1 MAESPVEK
9 QARRVREFR
18 QRETRI
24 LEAALE
30 LFLEEGED
38 KVTVEMI
45 AEKVNIGKGTIYKH
59 FSTKAE
65 IYLRL
70 MLDYE
75 REMASLFQLPEIA
88 ENKEALSRAY
98 FEFRMQEPAKYLLFN
113 RLEEKLVK
121 ANVIP
126 EMIEELHQFRAKN
139 LESLS
144 DLISGRVEEGHL
156 EEVPAYFHYCAS
168 WAFVHGAAVLYQSEF
183 FQDVIQDK
191 DEFFRFMMDIGVRLG
206 NRGQRGKK
214 HLESNPSKEDDPS
227 V

>member
-9 QARRVREFR
+9 QARRVRDFKK
-18 QRETRI
+18 REARI
-24 LEAALE
+24 LEIALD
-30 LFLEEGED
+30 LFLEFGED

-45 AEKVNIGKGTIYKH
+45 ADKVNIGKGTIYKH

-65 IYLRL
+65 IFLRL

-75 REMASLFQLPEIA
+75 REMAELFTLPEIA

-98 FEFRMQEPAKYLLFN
+98 FEFRMQQPDKYLLFN

-126 EMIEELHQFRAKN
+126 EMIEELHKFRAKN

-144 DLISGRVEEGHL
+144 GLITARIDEGLL
-156 EEVPAYFHYCAS
+156 EDVPAYFHYCAS

-206 NRGQRGKK
+206 NRGQRGRKPNPE
-214 HLESNPSKEDDPS
+214 LEPPKP
-227 V
+227 

>member
-9 QARRVREFR
+9 QARRVREFK
-18 QRETRI
+18 QREARI
-24 LEAALE
+24 LDIALE
-30 LFLEEGED
+30 LLLAFGED

-45 AEKVNIGKGTIYKH
+45 ADKVNIGKGTIYKH

-65 IYLRL
+65 IFLRL

-75 REMASLFQLPEIA
+75 LEMAKLFSLPEIA

-98 FEFRMQEPAKYLLFN
+98 FEFRMQQPDKYLLFN

-126 EMIEELHQFRAKN
+126 EMIEELHRFRAKN

-144 DLISGRVEEGHL
+144 GLITGRMDEGLL
-156 EEVPAYFHYCAS
+156 EDVPPYFHYCAS

-206 NRGQRGKK
+206 NRGQRGRK
-214 HLESNPSKEDDPS
+214 SNPDSALATKPEF
-227 V
+227 

>member
-1 MAESPVEK
+1 MVESPVEK

-18 QRETRI
+18 QREQRI
-24 LEAALE
+24 LEAALA
-30 LFLEEGED
+30 LFLQQGED
-38 KVTVEMI
+38 RVTVEMI
-45 AEKVNIGKGTIYKH
+45 AEQVGIGKGTIYKH
-59 FSTKAE
+59 FSTKSE

-70 MLDYE
+70 MVDYE
-75 REMASLFQLPEIA
+75 REMAALFQSPKISQD
-88 ENKEALSRAY
+88 KEALSRAY

-121 ANVIP
+121 SNVVP
-126 EMIEELHQFRAKN
+126 DMIEELHRFRAKN

-144 DLISGRVEEGHL
+144 ELIGARVDEGLL
-156 EEVPAYFHYCAS
+156 EDVPPYFHYCAA

-191 DEFFRFMMDIGVRLG
+191 DEFFRFMMDIGVRMG

-214 HLESNPSKEDDPS
+214 RPDAPQSDPTL
-227 V
+227 

>member
-1 MAESPVEK
+1 MVESPVEK

-18 QRETRI
+18 QREQRI
-24 LEAALE
+24 LEAALT
-30 LFLEEGED
+30 LFLQQGED
-38 KVTVEMI
+38 RVTVEMI
-45 AEKVNIGKGTIYKH
+45 AEQVGIGKGTIYKH
-59 FSTKAE
+59 FSTKSE

-70 MLDYE
+70 MVDYE
-75 REMASLFQLPEIA
+75 REMAALFQSPKISQD
-88 ENKEALSRAY
+88 KEALSRAY

-121 ANVIP
+121 SNVVP
-126 EMIEELHQFRAKN
+126 DMIDELHRFRAKN

-144 DLISGRVEEGHL
+144 ELIGARVDEGLL
-156 EEVPAYFHYCAS
+156 EDVPPYFHYCAA

-191 DEFFRFMMDIGVRLG
+191 DEFFRFMMDIGVRMG

-214 HLESNPSKEDDPS
+214 RADTLPSDQT

>member
-18 QRETRI
+18 QREARI

-30 LFLEEGED
+30 LFLALGED

-59 FSTKAE
+59 FSTKSE

-75 REMASLFQLPEIA
+75 REMAALFKLPAIN
-88 ENKEALSRAY
+88 ENKDALSRAY

-126 EMIEELHQFRAKN
+126 DMIEELHRFRAQN

-144 DLISGRVEEGHL
+144 GLINDRMQEGLL
-156 EEVPAYFHYCAS
+156 EDVPPYFHYCAS

-191 DEFFRFMMDIGVRLG
+191 DEFFRFLMDIGVRLG
-206 NRGQRGKK
+206 NRGQRGRKRPDQPQS
-214 HLESNPSKEDDPS
+214 ETAI
-227 V
+227 

>member
-18 QRETRI
+18 QREARI

-30 LFLEEGED
+30 LFLEQGED

-65 IYLRL
+65 IFLRL

-75 REMASLFQLPEIA
+75 REMAALFSLPNIA
-88 ENKEALSRAY
+88 EDKEALSRAY
-98 FEFRMQEPAKYLLFN
+98 FEFRMHEPAKYLLFN

-126 EMIEELHQFRAKN
+126 EMIDELHRFRAQN

-144 DLISGRVEEGHL
+144 GLISGRMDEGLL
-156 EEVPAYFHYCAS
+156 EDVPPYFHYCAS

-191 DEFFRFMMDIGVRLG
+191 EEFFRFMMEIGVRLG

-214 HLESNPSKEDDPS
+214 RVEGETPAQPRS
-227 V
+227 

>member
-18 QRETRI
+18 QREARI
-24 LEAALE
+24 LEVALE
-30 LFLEEGED
+30 LFLALGED

-45 AEKVNIGKGTIYKH
+45 AEQVNIGKGTIYKH
-59 FSTKAE
+59 FSTKSE

-75 REMASLFQLPEIA
+75 REMAALFKLPAIS
-88 ENKEALSRAY
+88 ENKDALSRAY

-126 EMIEELHQFRAKN
+126 DMIEELHRFRAQN

-144 DLISGRVEEGHL
+144 GLINDRTQEGLL
-156 EEVPAYFHYCAS
+156 EDVPPYFHYCAS

-206 NRGQRGKK
+206 NRGQRGRKRPDQPQS
-214 HLESNPSKEDDPS
+214 ETPA
-227 V
+227 

>member
-18 QRETRI
+18 QREARI

-30 LFLEEGED
+30 LFLEQGED

-75 REMASLFQLPEIA
+75 REMAALFKLPNIA
-88 ENKEALSRAY
+88 EDKEALSRAY

-126 EMIEELHQFRAKN
+126 DMIEELHRFRAQN

-144 DLISGRVEEGHL
+144 DLIGGRMDAGLL
-156 EEVPAYFHYCAS
+156 EEVPPYFHYCAS

-214 HLESNPSKEDDPS
+214 RTENPVGQPPVSH
-227 V
+227 

>member
-18 QRETRI
+18 QREVRI
-24 LEAALE
+24 LDSALE
-30 LFLEEGED
+30 LFLEQGED

-88 ENKEALSRAY
+88 ENKEALSKAY

-126 EMIEELHQFRAKN
+126 DMIEELHQFRAKN

-214 HLESNPSKEDDPS
+214 HLEANKPKPTDS
-227 V
+227 